1 MLYPYKYPKA
11 KIQQLQSFVNYI
23 MLEVVLRA
31 RKIPD
36 PTFSVGL
43 VIPKYED
50 IIRDVN
56 TKYIFDPISDMYL
69 DSKKLDRFH
78 LKILRKAVLENN
90 RIEELCNGDSSPVR
104 YNYLSS
110 VFTQDFE
117 KDMLENIKTF
127 CSNLYKKCLSLA
139 PIYKL
144 FGNIKEY
151 HDMVVQN
158 DDRCHFCGN
167 ISLVTMYEPMRNA
180 FDHYLAKQTYPFV
193 SVNFKNLV
201 PVCYDC
207 NSLYKKSKDVLMKG
221 EKRVKAFYPY
231 TNQSYSILVT
241 IKFKKGKVFSE
252 NLNPSDFDLK
262 CTCKGYQEQ
271 VDNWMRVYG
280 IKKRFKAKCCTPTF
294 KAYLAG
300 IYDDVKIKGMSIDES
315 LRHFENNMNNDMNFL
330 KVAFFK
336 AALSSMDYSITAV
349 GGN

>member
-31 RKIPD
+31 KKIPD

-43 VIPKYED
+43 VIPKYEG

-56 TKYIFDPISDMYL
+56 TKYIFNPISNMYL

-90 RIEELCNGDSSPVR
+90 RIEDLCDGSSFPVR
-104 YNYLSS
+104 YDYLNS
-110 VFTQDFE
+110 VFKRDFE
-117 KDMLENIKTF
+117 KDMLKSIKTF
-127 CSNLYKKCLSLA
+127 CTNLYEKCLYLA
-139 PIYKL
+139 PIYNL
-144 FGNIKEY
+144 FGKIKGY
-151 HDMVVQN
+151 HDLLVQN

-167 ISLVTMYEPMRNA
+167 TSLVTMYEPVRNA

-201 PVCYDC
+201 PACYTC
-207 NSLYKKSKDVLMKG
+207 NSLYKKSKDILLKG

-231 TNQSYSILVT
+231 TNQSYSIQVT
-241 IKFKKGKVFSE
+241 IKFKKGKVYSQ
-252 NLNPSDFDLK
+252 NLKPSDFDLE
-262 CTCKGYQEQ
+262 CICMGYQEQ
-271 VDNWMRVYG
+271 VDAWMRIYG
-280 IKKRFKAKCCTPTF
+280 IKKQYKAKCCSSTY
-294 KAYLAG
+294 KAYLTS
-300 IYDDVKIKGMSIDES
+300 IYDDVIIKGMSIDDS
-315 LRHFENNMNNDMNFL
+315 LRHYENNIDNDMNFL

-336 AALSSMDYSITAV
+336 AVLATIKNLPTP
-349 GGN
+349 